1 MDLEQLGYF
10 LYMEQCEKEKKER
23 QQAELL
29 KVNADFQVIWWQNRP
44 RKAKM
49 RSKTRKIPKYPAP
62 YEAAGQ
68 PQKPL

>member
-29 KVNADFQVIWWQNRP
+29 KVNADF
-44 RKAKM
+44 
-49 RSKTRKIPKYPAP
+49 
-62 YEAAGQ
+62 
-68 PQKPL
+68 